1 MEMTVGT
8 VSVNTAPAQQ
18 NSSASQDTGFSQVL
32 SGVRPAQNRQPS
44 AEDQTASEFSGS
56 QDGELQLS
64 EQAGEI
70 AADAYSA
77 DAEIAAGQEITV
89 TADETAVRFEAVSI
103 KLEKT
108 IARLVR
114 MFVKDD
120 EANEDEILK
129 KLLEILKKI
138 SQKEEDDP
146 AANLVMQILVSML
159 NGRESG
165 GENLYYT
172 AQTIASA
179 SIMEITAVKAEF
191 FEIASSFSGKDMPET
206 VEQLEALLKSV
217 SGKSA
222 EEAQSAEAMILPEGK
237 ENLDAQTLTEP
248 TDEVLNTAQV
258 LQTPQETEKTAMQT
272 EQTDVREI
280 PETAQ
285 SETKPEASE
294 NREMSETAQN
304 VAANGEVTEART
316 FAEPAKQTE
325 TAAGAVR
332 EAVPAS
338 MESML
343 NDILAKAREEL
354 GLVKAEFKQTV
365 QPEQKLQSPQEAEIP
380 QKAEELPKAAETA
393 ESAQTAAKQTVLEI
407 RPNHRDVRSEL
418 NSILGEST
426 EKNAEEPK
434 KIQIFER
441 GAAEAGLQQGRL
453 GRETA
458 PVNEEIPQ
466 TRVAPP
472 ERQLADELLLRSRT
486 MKDGDT
492 EFTMELNP
500 ETLGKITVKM
510 VSVGGK
516 IAVSVTAENEMTR
529 QLLQARTDQVGT
541 ALRENGV
548 ELERYQVVSEREE
561 AQLMQDSYDGSS
573 RNPYG
578 RQDNDGSSNDE
589 DGDDF
594 LEILQQL

>member
-18 NSSASQDTGFSQVL
+18 NSNAPQDTDFSQVL

-44 AEDQTASEFSGS
+44 AEDQTVSEFSGG

-64 EQAGEI
+64 EQAGEL
-70 AADAYSA
+70 AA

-172 AQTIASA
+172 AQTIAST
-179 SIMEITAVKAEF
+179 SITEITAVKAEF
-191 FEIASSFSGKDMPET
+191 FEIASSFSGQDMSEMT
-206 VEQLEALLKSV
+206 EQLEALLKSAA
-217 SGKSA
+217 GKAA
-222 EEAQSAEAMILPEGK
+222 EEAQPTEAVVLPEGK
-237 ENLDAQTLTEP
+237 ENLDTQTLPET

-258 LQTPQETEKTAMQT
+258 PQTPQETEKTAMQT
-272 EQTDVREI
+272 EQVVVKEV

-285 SETKPEASE
+285 SETKPETGE
-294 NREMSETAQN
+294 NRGIGEMPETAQN
-304 VAANGEVTEART
+304 AAANGEVTEART
-316 FAEPAKQTE
+316 FSEPVKQAE
-325 TAAGAVR
+325 TAAGTAR
-332 EAVPAS
+332 KAVPAS

-441 GAAEAGLQQGRL
+441 GAAETGLQQGRL

-466 TRVAPP
+466 VRVAPP

-486 MKDGDT
+486 MKDGNT

-578 RQDNDGSSNDE
+578 RQDNDGSSKDD